1 LMDGSNVTIASCIV
15 TVAMHLQLLGKP
27 REEILAPFI
36 PEPFKIF
43 MTQRQAQSYGNHFL
57 FADGDVLLDFSVGF
71 ANGIFLRF
79 SSRFNGHP
87 PLPEVLAKVQSDQA
101 ALFGMLGV
109 EEAVNV

>member
-1 LMDGSNVTIASCIV
+1 MQPLSRT
-15 TVAMHLQLLGKP
+15 

-43 MTQRQAQSYGNHFL
+43 MTQRQTQSYGNHFL

-79 SSRFNGHP
+79 SSRFNGHS
-87 PLPEVLAKVQSDQA
+87 PLSEVLAKVRSEQA
-101 ALFGMLGV
+101 ALFGLLGV
-109 EEAVNV
+109 EEAVNA